1 MEKCLNRL
9 ASIIII
15 IAMGGLMF
23 FCVSLVKA
31 EEIPKEMYM
40 PNDAGGFV
48 ILTAEPCAFSQVA
61 AEYTYRTYATE
72 SSEGVS
78 HEGCWTTPDTSK
90 VPTQLYSAS
99 EGAPEAPTMQ
109 VIVIINTWWKEGGKA
124 SFFQSNFN
132 KEKKRY
138 LSNGTF
144 DMTLPPTVVKP

>member
-9 ASIIII
+9 GSVIIILAFGA
-15 IAMGGLMF
+15 AMFLCG
-23 FCVSLVKA
+23 SLAKA
-31 EEIPKEMYM
+31 DEPKEMYM

-48 ILTAEPCAFSQVA
+48 VLTEEPCAFEQVA
-61 AEYTYRTYATE
+61 KEYTYRTYATE
-72 SSEGVS
+72 GSDAVA
-78 HEGCWTTPDTSK
+78 HEGCWSTPDISN
-90 VPTQLYSAS
+90 VPTQLYSKS
-99 EGAPEAPTMQ
+99 EGAPDAPTMH

-124 SFFQSNFN
+124 SFFQTNFN